1 MKHTAIKP
9 LMAAL
14 FILAASSCG
23 KEAPALNPAGNDP
36 TAIPG
41 CGDLTLGKLAK
52 IFAELPLED
61 IHLMEVHNA
70 ATSSRANGYDEE
82 YTLQQL
88 FEAPGCGV
96 GDNPAKALKSGGPAL
111 RDLLGE
117 YFRKESA
124 TKAGAADT
132 EALLQALA
140 ASDAQ
145 IYWPFSEDWD
155 GSYPIITFDPGYGS
169 EYNYGY
175 MVERRSDGLH
185 VVDSV
190 YVDEEVARAH
200 AVWVIN
206 TNDDADYVPAD
217 FFLPGVE
224 RAAACPQEAFDA
236 AAAEP
241 SSIPRQLKFKSI
253 TMLRHYDS
261 WFRGAS
267 EFWVK
272 CGAVNG
278 FSASTE
284 AELKLYSP
292 SVTDF
297 MVVVPRKYLGK
308 KLEMDSIILTDFT
321 NQLDNLA
328 FLITEDDG
336 GNQSSWKCSA
346 TVKVNSKSY
355 GFDVNIPYN
364 EKDDI
369 VWRGQLSASFFQAE
383 DIVSGRFGDVI
394 LEFALE

>member
-132 EALLQALA
+132 EALLQALFKA
-140 ASDAQ
+140 
-145 IYWPFSEDWD
+145 
-155 GSYPIITFDPGYGS
+155 G
-169 EYNYGY
+169 
-175 MVERRSDGLH
+175 ER
-185 VVDSV
+185 
-190 YVDEEVARAH
+190 
-200 AVWVIN
+200 
-206 TNDDADYVPAD
+206 
-217 FFLPGVE
+217 
-224 RAAACPQEAFDA
+224 
-236 AAAEP
+236 
-241 SSIPRQLKFKSI
+241 
-253 TMLRHYDS
+253 
-261 WFRGAS
+261 
-267 EFWVK
+267 
-272 CGAVNG
+272 
-278 FSASTE
+278 
-284 AELKLYSP
+284 
-292 SVTDF
+292 
-297 MVVVPRKYLGK
+297 
-308 KLEMDSIILTDFT
+308 
-321 NQLDNLA
+321 
-328 FLITEDDG
+328 
-336 GNQSSWKCSA
+336 
-346 TVKVNSKSY
+346 
-355 GFDVNIPYN
+355 
-364 EKDDI
+364 
-369 VWRGQLSASFFQAE
+369 
-383 DIVSGRFGDVI
+383 
-394 LEFALE
+394 